1 MKTSRRYIYAAGLSV
16 GMIMTLVSVLVSFQM
31 IVYLENGG
39 SLFLVIL
46 ASLTSGLT
54 VGSVITYIIHKMS

>member
-16 GMIMTLVSVLVSFQM
+16 GMIITLVSVLVSFQM

>member
-39 SLFLVIL
+39 SLFSVIL